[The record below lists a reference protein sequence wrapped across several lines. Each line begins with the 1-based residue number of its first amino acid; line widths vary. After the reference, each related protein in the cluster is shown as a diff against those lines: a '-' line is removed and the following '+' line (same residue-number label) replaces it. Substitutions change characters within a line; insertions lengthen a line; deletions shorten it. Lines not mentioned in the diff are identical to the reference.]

1 MALDLGNARRPSW
14 RPWPWPSRAGSGRW
28 SIDRSAFGGER
39 FAGLY
44 SGITLGESQVLLA
57 DRWAS
62 GDSNVLRWA
71 KKAAAA
77 VLCFALGLVGLAP
90 IVAAALLL
98 RDGARR

>member
-1 MALDLGNARRPSW
+1 M
-14 RPWPWPSRAGSGRW
+14 
-28 SIDRSAFGGER
+28 
-39 FAGLY
+39 
-44 SGITLGESQVLLA
+44 LLA

-90 IVAAALLL
+90 IVAAALGRLL